1 MTHKPSSPA
10 SPQKGSGEWISWNGN
25 ITHRYKAKT
34 VALSEGDIQH
44 AVLHSGNIRP
54 LGTGQ
59 SSADIVA
66 GSDNLIDMRQYRRVL
81 HIDRNSRQIRVESGI
96 LLSELLRHIEDLG
109 WTIPCLPD
117 NDSITLGGAIST
129 GTHGTS
135 GGGKT
140 LSEYMVGCR
149 IVDSRGDIRE
159 YDTSHDHMNA
169 LRVSMGLL
177 GIFTEITLQCEPL
190 TQLLVREEPVKDEIW
205 LDNWQDWLKE
215 HYFLRLLWIPHSGYA
230 YKITADPLAEEE
242 ERAKARGETI
252 KFQDAPDFVKHRRE
266 FSRFLYSWDS
276 PAFTRFSNKLI
287 RRLFFNHRKVHSGSL
302 YESTVTKKRS
312 STLELAEWTADQ
324 ADYSE
329 LFLRFRSA
337 LESDPRAFA
346 HIPMDIRFLSG
357 DRSWLSN
364 AFERDIVTMGCV
376 TRKPE
381 GAEHYRAFDIIEEQF
396 LSYDGRPH
404 WAKRF
409 KAGRD
414 VLTRLY
420 PRYDDF
426 VSLRREMDPE
436 GKFLNSYLEKLF
448 A

>member
-1 MTHKPSSPA
+1 MTQQPSA
-10 SPQKGSGEWISWNGN
+10 SAPTGSENGEWISWNGN
-25 ITHRYKAKT
+25 ITHNYKVKT
-34 VALSEGDIQH
+34 SALTESDIQK
-44 AVLHSGNIRP
+44 AVLRSPNIRP

-66 GSDNLIDMRQYRRVL
+66 GPDDLIDMRRYNQIIE
-81 HIDRNSRQIRVESGI
+81 IDRSSMQIRVESGI
-96 LLSELLRHIEDLG
+96 LLSELLRSLEDIG

-149 IVDSRGDIRE
+149 IVDARGNIRE
-159 YDTSHDHMNA
+159 YGNEHEHMPA

-177 GIFTEITLQCEPL
+177 GVFTEITLQCEPL
-190 TQLLVREEPVKDEIW
+190 TRLLVREEPVKDEIW

-230 YKITADPLAEEE
+230 YKITADPLAQEEAKAKAE
-242 ERAKARGETI
+242 ERRIEL
-252 KFQDAPDFVKHRRE
+252 QDAPDFVKHRRE

-276 PAFTRFSNKLI
+276 PGFTRFSNRLI
-287 RRLFFNHRKVHSGSL
+287 RRLFFNHRKVHTGSL

-324 ADYSE
+324 KDYSE
-329 LFLRFRSA
+329 LFLNFRSA

-357 DRSWLSN
+357 DGSWLSN
-364 AFERDIVTMGCV
+364 AYDRDIVTMGCV
-376 TRKPE
+376 TRKPY
-381 GAEHYRAFDIIEEQF
+381 AADRYRAFDIIEEQF
-396 LSYDGRPH
+396 LSFGGRPH

-409 KAGRD
+409 KAGRET
-414 VLTRLY
+414 LEKLY
-420 PRYDDF
+420 PKYEEF
-426 VSLRREMDPE
+426 VALRRDMDPD
-436 GKFLNSYLEKLF
+436 GKFLNSYLGELF
-448 A
+448 S